1 MAIKGGKV
9 DARGVEVQEQLDP
22 ARAHTMKAFKKTRG
36 WEKTDIEEAI
46 SEAQQRMGSSD
57 VSVAD
62 EAALEYTGLQLAL
75 EYAENIKDSKVEERK
90 LRDEI
95 K

>member
-1 MAIKGGKV
+1 
-9 DARGVEVQEQLDP
+9 
-22 ARAHTMKAFKKTRG
+22 
-36 WEKTDIEEAI
+36 
-46 SEAQQRMGSSD
+46 MGSSD

>member
-1 MAIKGGKV
+1 MKV
-9 DARGVEVQEQLDP
+9 
-22 ARAHTMKAFKKTRG
+22 FKKTRG

-75 EYAENIKDSKVEERK
+75 EYA
-90 LRDEI
+90 
-95 K
+95 